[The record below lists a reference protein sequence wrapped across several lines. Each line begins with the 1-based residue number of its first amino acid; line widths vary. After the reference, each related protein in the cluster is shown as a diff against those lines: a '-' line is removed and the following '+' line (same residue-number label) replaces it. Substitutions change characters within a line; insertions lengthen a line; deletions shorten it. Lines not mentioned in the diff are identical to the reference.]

1 MEKLNLKNIADTYH
15 AEVKARRAEETRTY
29 ATEKILP
36 LLEREAK
43 AGHYKAVVKIE
54 NSKIDRHELKD
65 VILEL
70 ADCTIFLDCRTLV
83 VSW

>member
-1 MEKLNLKNIADTYH
+1 MEKLNLKNIADTYN

-29 ATEKILP
+29 AIDKVLP
-36 LLEREAK
+36 LLEQEAK

-54 NSKIDRHELKD
+54 DSKIDRHELKE
-65 VILEL
+65 VVLEL
-70 ADCTIFLDCRTLV
+70 ADCTIFFDRRTLI